1 MPEALRKG
9 GAFVGALCFVVG
21 ILAILSFL
29 LALGGGDVS
38 LRGLIGLLLGAG
50 SVVLVPRL
58 MRRPG
63 TGAARARIVQAATL
77 VAVTG
82 SAGVAALAW
91 VNSSLVIIA
100 SWQDLLG

>member
-1 MPEALRKG
+1 MRAATTAATAAATTLADGLAPEQDL
-9 GAFVGALCFVVG
+9 LPLTG
-21 ILAILSFL
+21 IAVPTLATL
-29 LALGGGDVS
+29 LAVAVLV
-38 LRGLIGLLLGAG
+38 AG
-50 SVVLVPRL
+50 VVLVPRL

-63 TGAARARIVQAATL
+63 AGAARARVLQAATL
-77 VAVTG
+77 VAVTA